1 MSAKPAVTVTAKKP
15 TRAAAKR
22 KPEPAVATSESID
35 DQIQAFLAA
44 GGKIQR
50 IPTGTSGQ
58 TYGGPRGRTAVKS
71 AAKPAAK
78 TASKA

>member
-1 MSAKPAVTVTAKKP
+1 MTAKAAVKVTASKVTAKP

-22 KPEPAVATSESID
+22 KPDPAVATSESIN
-35 DQIQAFLAA
+35 DQISAFLAS
-44 GGKIQR
+44 GGQIQK

-58 TYGGPRGRTAVKS
+58 TYGSPRASRT

-78 TASKA
+78 KA